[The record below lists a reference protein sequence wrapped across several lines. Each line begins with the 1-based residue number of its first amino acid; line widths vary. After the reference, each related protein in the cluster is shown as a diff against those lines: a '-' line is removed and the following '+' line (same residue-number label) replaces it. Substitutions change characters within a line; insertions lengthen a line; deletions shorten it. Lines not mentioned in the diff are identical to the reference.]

1 MAVTSEGMIEA
12 RDLTKVFG
20 DRRAVDGVSL
30 DVRAGEILVLLGP
43 NGAGKT
49 TTVRMLAGI
58 LRPSSGSARIAGL
71 DVAVYPEQVR
81 QKVGVLTEHHGLYSR
96 MRSNEYLDFFAALY
110 GLRPHERRLRA
121 RELMHTLGLELDG
134 DRWLAEYS
142 KGMRQRISLVRALL
156 HRPPVLMLDEPTSA
170 LDPASAHLVRD
181 LLRELRGQG
190 CAILA
195 CTHNLGEAEEL
206 ADRIVILR
214 RGRIVAQGRAQDL
227 RLELAGLPQFEL
239 RLGKSAR
246 RAAKFAREEVDVVE
260 VGDGTVRY
268 RCTTPGT
275 QNPHLMQR
283 LVEAGLP
290 VVELREITPSLE
302 SVYLRAVAENGN
314 SGADDE
320 ASE

>member
-1 MAVTSEGMIEA
+1 MIEA

-20 DRRAVDGVSL
+20 ERRAVDGVNL
-30 DVRAGEILVLLGP
+30 DVGAGEILVLLGP

-81 QKVGVLTEHHGLYSR
+81 NKVGVLTEHHGLYSR
-96 MRSNEYLDFFAALY
+96 MRSNEYLDFYAALY
-110 GLRPHERRLRA
+110 GLRPRERRMRA
-121 RELMHTLGLELDG
+121 QELMRTLGLEVDG

-170 LDPASAHLVRD
+170 LDPASARLVRD
-181 LLRELRGQG
+181 LLRGLRAQG

-206 ADRIVILR
+206 ADRIAILR

-227 RLELAGLPQFEL
+227 RLELAGQLQFEV
-239 RLGKSAR
+239 RLAKNAR
-246 RAAKFAREEVDVVE
+246 RAAKIVREEAELVE
-260 VGDGTVRY
+260 ASGTSLRY
-268 RCTTPGT
+268 RCTSPRT
-275 QNPHLMQR
+275 QNPRLMQR

-290 VVELREITPSLE
+290 VMELREITPSLE
-302 SVYLRAVAENGN
+302 SVYLRAVAENGE
-314 SGADDE
+314 SDAADE
-320 ASE
+320 AGE